1 MKYALVSLFTTSI
14 LGESRNKDCIVPS
27 YYTVITEKSTQDKFT
42 KNKWFIVSAENGDYL
57 KTVYNMAT
65 NKELLDVNMI
75 NIDNINDPL
84 CHKLFVS
91 KESEWFDSIEE
102 LIQSDY
108 TLQLPMQDSTV
119 DMIEDVCSLSNLSDK
134 FLLQFANYNQFNKPN
149 DKIVEQLVERD
160 NIAIIWEYADTMH
173 KRIDHRLE
181 QIITQDGSY
190 SFLYALKHSSKI
202 SEKAEHSIISHYGE
216 NSRMHKIYKT
226 FK

>member
-57 KTVYNMAT
+57 TTVYSMAT
-65 NKELLDVNMI
+65 TKELLDVNMI

-84 CHKLFVS
+84 YHKLFVS
-91 KESEWFDSIEE
+91 RESEWFDSVEE
-102 LIQSDY
+102 LIQSDH
-108 TLQLPMQDSTV
+108 TLQLPMQDSTI

-149 DKIVEQLVERD
+149 SKIIEQLVERN
-160 NIAIIWEYADTMH
+160 NIAIIWEYADTVHNRVHH
-173 KRIDHRLE
+173 KLE
-181 QIITQDGSY
+181 QIITQNGSY
-190 SFLYALKHSSKI
+190 SFLYAFKHHSKI
-202 SEKAEHSIISHYGE
+202 SEQAERSIISHYGE
-216 NSRMHKIYKT
+216 NSRTHKIYKT